1 MVLWYRIC
9 HPLQKE
15 MVTSSSILAW
25 ETPWTEEPAG
35 PQSLG
40 LQETGHDLGPNAPHV
55 CMCVLSHVQLS
66 YIVHGMWGS

>member
-25 ETPWTEEPAG
+25 ETPWTGEPDRLYSMG
-35 PQSLG
+35 SQRVTKGQKQTVSKQSNKVT
-40 LQETGHDLGPNAPHV
+40 TGHEWLLNTWDVPG
-55 CMCVLSHVQLS
+55 
-66 YIVHGMWGS
+66 